1 MLEMVNS
8 PQKIKVLY
16 VDDEVNNL
24 TGFKASFRLDFNILI
39 AQNNKEALAH
49 LQKHPDIRIIF
60 SDQRMPDKTGVE
72 FFENI
77 RTDYPNPIR
86 ILITGYTDV
95 EAVINAINL
104 GNVFRYVKKP
114 WEPADITTAISE
126 GNKFYVANMLME
138 TKNSELQI
146 AYDELDKFAYSIT
159 HDMRNPLL
167 SILGAVDVSTEMN
180 DLTEIKEMLQL
191 IKSSVE
197 NLDAFIQNIHDYYN
211 VNRGQL
217 RISEIDFKDIIEEQ
231 LDAFKLTAK
240 IKQVNINTNI
250 VQNETFRGDAMSMKI
265 ILNNLLSN
273 ALKYQHKDREDK
285 NIEVNITVD
294 SGELTMTVKD
304 NGIGISGTHIGDIFN
319 MFFRATSQ
327 DVGSGFGLYNV
338 KDALLKLNG
347 EIKVDSVVDEG
358 TTFTVKVRNK

>member
-1 MLEMVNS
+1 MTKPE
-8 PQKIKVLY
+8 KIKVLY

-24 TGFKASFRLDFNILI
+24 MGFKASFRLNYTILI
-39 AQNNKEALAH
+39 AQNNEEALEH
-49 LQKHPDIRIIF
+49 LKNHPDIRVIF
-60 SDQRMPDKTGVE
+60 SDQRMPDVTGVE
-72 FFENI
+72 FFESI
-77 RTDYPNPIR
+77 RGDYPKPIR

-114 WEPADITTAISE
+114 WTEADIDTAINE
-126 GNKFYVANMLME
+126 ANKFYVANQLME
-138 TKNSELQI
+138 SKNAELQI
-146 AYDELDKFAYSIT
+146 AYDELDKFAYSVT

-167 SILGAVDVSTEMN
+167 SILGAVEVSR
-180 DLTEIKEMLQL
+180 EIDDIGEVREMLQL
-191 IKSSVE
+191 IKESVG
-197 NLDAFIQNIHDYYN
+197 NLDAYIQNIHDYYN

-217 RISEIDFKDIIEEQ
+217 QISELDFKDIVEEQ
-231 LDAFKLTAK
+231 LETHRLTAK
-240 IKQVNINTNI
+240 LKKVNFSTRI
-250 VQNETFRGDAMSMKI
+250 VQNEAFRGDAMSMKI

-273 ALKYQHKDREDK
+273 AFKYQKKDRSNK
-285 NIEVNITVD
+285 NVELDISVD
-294 SGELTMTVKD
+294 SGELTMSIKD
-304 NGIGISGTHIGDIFN
+304 NGIGISGNHIGDIFN

-347 EIKVDSVVDEG
+347 EIKVDSVVNEG

>member
-1 MLEMVNS
+1 MKVDK
-8 PQKIKVLY
+8 PQKLKVLY

-24 TGFKASFRLDFNILI
+24 VGFKASFRTSYDILI
-39 AQNNKEALAH
+39 AQNNEEALEQ
-49 LQKHPDIRIIF
+49 LRKHPDIRVIF

-72 FFENI
+72 FFEQI
-77 RTDYPNPIR
+77 RGPYPKPIR

-114 WEPADITTAISE
+114 WVEADIETAINE
-126 GNKFYVANMLME
+126 ANKFYVANMLME
-138 TKNSELQI
+138 TKNAELQI
-146 AYDELDKFAYSIT
+146 AYDELDKFAYSVT

-167 SILGAVDVSTEMN
+167 SILGAVELSREID
-180 DLTEIKEMLQL
+180 DITEIKEMLHL
-191 IKSSVE
+191 IKESVG
-197 NLDAFIQNIHDYYN
+197 NLDAYIQNIHDYYN

-217 RISEIDFKDIIEEQ
+217 QISEIDFNNIVEEQ
-231 LDAFKLTAK
+231 LETHRLTAK
-240 IKQVNINTNI
+240 VKQVNVNTRI
-250 VQNETFRGDAMSMKI
+250 VQNEAFRGDAMSMKI

-273 ALKYQHKDREDK
+273 AIKYQRKDRHDK
-285 NIEVNITVD
+285 NVELDITVD
-294 SGELTMTVKD
+294 SGELTMKVKD
-304 NGIGISGTHIGDIFN
+304 NGIGISGNHIGDIFN

-347 EIKVDSVVDEG
+347 EIKVDSVVNEG
-358 TTFTVKVRNK
+358 TTFTVKIRNK